1 MSDFFGRVVGDQD
14 PIRKLASYIPGFNGY
29 LERENRRSADKILR
43 DTVAKRFEEQYKRL
57 SALQA
62 DLVSSGQIDVLDDIE
77 KASLQMRTFTDK
89 IRNSTYGYSGLL
101 DAVKINEQEL
111 AKIYEFDAAFFEIN
125 DQIKN
130 AIDLVEASISA
141 PEGLPA
147 AIRNL
152 VGLAR
157 QAVNTYEQRYE
168 VFNGSK

>member
-77 KASLQMRTFTDK
+77 
-89 IRNSTYGYSGLL
+89 
-101 DAVKINEQEL
+101 
-111 AKIYEFDAAFFEIN
+111 
-125 DQIKN
+125 
-130 AIDLVEASISA
+130 
-141 PEGLPA
+141 
-147 AIRNL
+147 
-152 VGLAR
+152 
-157 QAVNTYEQRYE
+157 
-168 VFNGSK
+168 